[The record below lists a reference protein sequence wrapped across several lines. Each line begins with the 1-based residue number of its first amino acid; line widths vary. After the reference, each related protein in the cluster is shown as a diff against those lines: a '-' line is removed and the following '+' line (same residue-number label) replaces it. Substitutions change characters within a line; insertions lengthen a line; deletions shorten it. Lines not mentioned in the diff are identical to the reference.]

1 MNARHLIIH
10 GRVQGV
16 GFRASLAWE
25 AQRLGLTGW
34 VRNRREG
41 TVEAVVCGDEAAA
54 LRLVEW
60 ARGGPPGARVE
71 RIDVEVV
78 TAQCDGFELRPSV

>member
-1 MNARHLIIH
+1 MSARHLIIH
-10 GRVQGV
+10 GRVQGI

-25 AQRLGLTGW
+25 AERLGLAGW

-41 TVEAVVCGDEAAA
+41 TVEAIVCGDEAAA
-54 LRLVEW
+54 AQLIEW

-71 RIDVEVV
+71 RIEIEIV
-78 TAQCDGFELRPSV
+78 TAEFSGFELRPSL